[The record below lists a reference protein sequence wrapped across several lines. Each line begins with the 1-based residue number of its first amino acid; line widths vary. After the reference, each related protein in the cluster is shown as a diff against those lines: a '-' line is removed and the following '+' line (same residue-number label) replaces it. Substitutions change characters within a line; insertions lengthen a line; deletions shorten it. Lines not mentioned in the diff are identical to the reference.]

1 MLSAALDKA
10 NAQNA
15 ELTEQFEKDR
25 ARNKDLLTTPSKDT
39 QPQQSLTE
47 KKDFNESNLVTRVG
61 SMKPST
67 ALIFVTF

>member
-25 ARNKDLLTTPSKDT
+25 ARNKDMLTTPSKDT
-39 QPQQSLTE
+39 LTQQSVTE
-47 KKDFNESNLVTRVG
+47 KKDVNESNLLTRVG

-67 ALIFVTF
+67 VLILVTF